1 MGDGEVSRFCV
12 LPSLVGVLDVVDVVA
27 VAVVPPCGDGDVVVG
42 IDDDDVDDDDV
53 GGGGGGGGGVR
64 PIIPCNKCTFM
75 LRSAGLKKGNWG
87 ICDR

>member
-12 LPSLVGVLDVVDVVA
+12 LPSLVGVLDVVDVVVA
-27 VAVVPPCGDGDVVVG
+27 VAVAVSLCGDGDIVVG
-42 IDDDDVDDDDV
+42 IDDDDDDV
-53 GGGGGGGGGVR
+53 GGGGGGGVR